1 MMTLNEDDL
10 KLFLKKQMNVDV
22 ARYFC
27 CNLGYTQRNRDGTM
41 RTTAQYK
48 DLIAVAIKKRKED
61 EGNLKTA
68 SK

>member
-1 MMTLNEDDL
+1 
-10 KLFLKKQMNVDV
+10 
-22 ARYFC
+22 
-27 CNLGYTQRNRDGTM
+27 M

-61 EGNLKTA
+61 EGNLKPV